1 MIVVT
6 GAAGRLG
13 RRVVRLLLD
22 QEVEVR
28 ATDQVPAD
36 DLSAEFQLCDMQD
49 RESVERLLNG
59 AEGVIHMGAIP
70 GPVSYTHLTLPTNR
84 EV

>member
-49 RESVERLLNG
+49 RESVESLLNG
-59 AEGVIHMGAIP
+59 AEGVIHMGAIL
-70 GPVSYTHLTLPTNR
+70 SLIHI
-84 EV
+84 